1 MGASAWP
8 GTREFI
14 EKNVLWSPSE
24 STRKL
29 PQRCRDNDWDKM
41 PADVTR
47 AGTRLMAS
55 SWRGGQSTDQRVDDP
70 YLDIESKA
78 ERPPLDQDRCLLP
91 RLSMT
96 PP

>member
-14 EKNVLWSPSE
+14 ENVLRSPE
-24 STRKL
+24 RTHPETAAAL
-29 PQRCRDNDWDKM
+29 PDSYRDKM

-47 AGTRLMAS
+47 AGKRLMAS
-55 SWRGGQSTDQRVDDP
+55 SWRGGRSTDQRVDGP

-78 ERPPLDQDRCLLP
+78 VRPPLDQDRCPLP